1 MHWAQLVFCVLVT
14 LAVTHQHPIHESERA
29 PKTFTNHAD
38 YRKGTTVINHFYEK
52 LFLLPEKMHTHFG
65 KQEALRR
72 KDFMTTF

>member
-1 MHWAQLVFCVLVT
+1 
-14 LAVTHQHPIHESERA
+14 
-29 PKTFTNHAD
+29 AD

-72 KDFMTTF
+72 KDVMTTFLTEFYREWDV